1 MNIKK
6 SLKFESEKDVKVPK
20 QISFSELQVDDCRR
34 THNYDEFI
42 TTFLT
47 MLAQE
52 GALGELVHQ
61 HLRAKGKLG
70 ALRLN
75 KLKLPMKKAA
85 NGTSSSSTTNG
96 TAVNERSPKSV
107 KRRRSGKGGN
117 RKKARKKK

>member
-1 MNIKK
+1 
-6 SLKFESEKDVKVPK
+6 
-20 QISFSELQVDDCRR
+20 
-34 THNYDEFI
+34 
-42 TTFLT
+42 

-75 KLKLPMKKAA
+75 KLKLPMKKSA
-85 NGTSSSSTTNG
+85 NSSPICSNSTNG
-96 TAVNERSPKSV
+96 TNERSPKSV

>member
-1 MNIKK
+1 
-6 SLKFESEKDVKVPK
+6 
-20 QISFSELQVDDCRR
+20 
-34 THNYDEFI
+34 
-42 TTFLT
+42 

-70 ALRLN
+70 AIRLN
-75 KLKLPMKKAA
+75 KLKLPMKKSANGSTNGTTA
-85 NGTSSSSTTNG
+85 TNGTS
-96 TAVNERSPKSV
+96 NERSPKSV

>member
-1 MNIKK
+1 MN
-6 SLKFESEKDVKVPK
+6 
-20 QISFSELQVDDCRR
+20 LQVDDCRR

-52 GALGELVHQ
+52 GALGELVQQ

-75 KLKLPMKKAA
+75 KLKLPMKKGA
-85 NGTSSSSTTNG
+85 NGTTNSSTTNG
-96 TAVNERSPKSV
+96 TTANERSPKSV

>member
-1 MNIKK
+1 
-6 SLKFESEKDVKVPK
+6 
-20 QISFSELQVDDCRR
+20 
-34 THNYDEFI
+34 
-42 TTFLT
+42 

-52 GALGELVHQ
+52 GALGELVQQ

-75 KLKLPMKKAA
+75 KLKLPMKK
-85 NGTSSSSTTNG
+85 GTTNSTTNSSTTNG
-96 TAVNERSPKSV
+96 TTANERSPKSV